1 MNHCPVY
8 GAIGGH
14 AYNAVYPGPLGAALD
29 PGLDGIAKTYD
40 LPNASSFCGRCETV
54 CPVKIPLTRIM
65 RYWRN
70 ISFDQGLPSPSFN
83 TGLKLWAFA
92 ARTPALY
99 RFGTAIATRAMRIL
113 AGSRARLKSL
123 PIMKGW
129 FAARDLPKPASASFQ
144 TQWRRGKRP

>member
-1 MNHCPVY
+1 
-8 GAIGGH
+8 
-14 AYNAVYPGPLGAALD
+14 
-29 PGLDGIAKTYD
+29 
-40 LPNASSFCGRCETV
+40 
-54 CPVKIPLTRIM
+54 M